1 MHLNQLTEKEIK
13 NIIIIQKNIRGW
25 LYRKN
30 QPLNSN
36 KLLLLKSHQDFK
48 PSKTQLEYYIE
59 NKASPQILQYVT
71 LQGKTFGEKYMEKI
85 AKEYF
90 NLEKRINS
98 SHDHIKLGKKIEQK
112 SARYG
117 SDGSEW
123 KWQHIEMKHDWDY
136 LLICGLDFKIY

>member
-1 MHLNQLTEKEIK
+1 MHLNQLTEEEIK

-36 KLLLLKSHQDFK
+36 KLLLLKSHKDFK

-90 NLEKRINS
+90 NLEKRTNS
-98 SHDHIKLGKKIEQK
+98 SHDHIKLGKKI
-112 SARYG
+112 
-117 SDGSEW
+117 
-123 KWQHIEMKHDWDY
+123 
-136 LLICGLDFKIY
+136 